1 MAQQQKIIEWF
12 LRISLSVGF
21 LSAISDRFGIWSKD
35 ISVWGNWQAFV
46 KYTHT
51 LLPFLSEKQAMIAAI
66 IATFSEIFLG
76 AILLVKYRTSLMAKI
91 SGFLLLS
98 FGISLALFINI
109 KAPLDY
115 SVFIASAGAFAL
127 SIITRK

>member
-76 AILLVKYRTSLMAKI
+76 AILLVEYQTSLMAKI
-91 SGFLLLS
+91 SGFLILS
-98 FGISLALFINI
+98 FGISMALFINI
-109 KAPLDY
+109 KTPLDY

>member
-21 LSAISDRFGIWSKD
+21 LSAISDRFGIWSKE

-98 FGISLALFINI
+98 FGISMALFINI